1 MSEVFTCRSK
11 LQYDRQKD
19 KCRMNKEKEGG
30 SNGLDIKMDKET
42 TD

>member
-1 MSEVFTCRSK
+1 
-11 LQYDRQKD
+11 
-19 KCRMNKEKEGG
+19 MNKEKEGG